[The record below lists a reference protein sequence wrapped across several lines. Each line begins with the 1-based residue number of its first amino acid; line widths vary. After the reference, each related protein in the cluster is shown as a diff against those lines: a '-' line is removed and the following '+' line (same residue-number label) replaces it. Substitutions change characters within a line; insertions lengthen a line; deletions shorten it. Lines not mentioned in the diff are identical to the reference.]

1 MACLSL
7 SPSGIYAQ
15 ISEQRLRCFL
25 KEELKNRA
33 SLRPQKNQVGERA
46 CIVWHKL
53 SLHVRPRRQ
62 NGLYSRHVPLRVS
75 LSPPEST

>member
-33 SLRPQKNQVGERA
+33 SLSPSKKSSGRA
-46 CIVWHKL
+46 
-53 SLHVRPRRQ
+53 
-62 NGLYSRHVPLRVS
+62 GLYCVA
-75 LSPPEST
+75 